1 MEHKKTRKERNST
14 DLTQKGL
21 SFHIKKFDDYFQNL
35 FLELSML
42 RETSKLTDKGKNK
55 FDY

>member
-21 SFHIKKFDDYFQNL
+21 SFHIKKFDYFQNL
-35 FLELSML
+35 LLELSML
-42 RETSKLTDKGKNK
+42 RATSKLTDKGKNK